1 MVGCLPVATAG
12 RRSASSPSIVPT
24 ECRICRLAAP
34 ARPRHIPVPRRHLGR
49 APESFSHALS
59 PTGSPPPPTPPRPVL
74 FARSV
79 PTFRPARPGRARPVA
94 LLIYF
99 VDSRPGRGRDRPN
112 GRLATEPRPPASS
125 PVTVRAAAGRSRRW
139 RYRVGGERERSGF
152 KSKWSSFVPDA
163 DWSAGHQSN
172 VCPCNIISVLTS
184 HTTVGLLTS
193 GPPSTTLRGRFLG
206 N

>member
-34 ARPRHIPVPRRHLGR
+34 ARPRHIPVPRRRHLGR

-59 PTGSPPPPTPPRPVL
+59 PTGSPPPPPRPVL

-79 PTFRPARPGRARPVA
+79 PTFRRAGPGRARPVA

-112 GRLATEPRPPASS
+112 GRLATEPRPPAAS

-139 RYRVGGERERSGF
+139 RYRVGGEREREERVQV
-152 KSKWSSFVPDA
+152 KVVVVCTRRRLERL
-163 DWSAGHQSN
+163 GHHSN
-172 VCPCNIISVLTS
+172 VCPCIIISVLFSYYRRSFDFWTS
-184 HTTVGLLTS
+184 VDDTAGSVS
-193 GPPSTTLRGRFLG
+193 R
-206 N
+206 